1 MIDKKLSAKDNIT
14 LLILN
19 IVKPIGF
26 GPGKIQR
33 ASGWNTCCVYQSAAY
48 AVRLLLTVLK
58 RCRPCCQFLCG
69 RLGCSLALV
78 KSYSLGWY
86 GRRARSNHT
95 QDDCRIGV
103 VANGFPVG
111 TRHSLQGRL
120 PFVAA
125 AKMEFWHCFRQARGQ
140 HMLTYSSTANADW
153 LLLALLGRVESNRRT
168 RKQLIR
174 GPQNNRS
181 KRTW

>member
-1 MIDKKLSAKDNIT
+1 MIDKKLSVKDNIINFEPNQT
-14 LLILN
+14 DRIRSGKNSACSGMKRVLCLSKRGLC
-19 IVKPIGF
+19 
-26 GPGKIQR
+26 GKIVFNSIEKVQ
-33 ASGWNTCCVYQSAAY
+33 AMLPIPLWKAGLFACFGQILFSWPVWT
-48 AVRLLLTVLK
+48 
-58 RCRPCCQFLCG
+58 
-69 RLGCSLALV
+69 
-78 KSYSLGWY
+78 
-86 GRRARSNHT
+86 RARSNHT

-120 PFVAA
+120 PFVAV
-125 AKMEFWHCFRQARGQ
+125 AKMEFWHCFPQARGK

-153 LLLALLGRVESNRRT
+153 LLLAVLGRVESNRRT

-181 KRTW
+181 KRT